1 MELEVAKNI
10 ANQLMTELSPVT
22 TKMEVVGSIRRQ
34 CPTVKDIDLLVIPKA
49 LSLLDAKL
57 RELGCNFGGPK
68 IRRLVYKGALVD
80 IYIATP
86 ETWATL
92 LLIRTGSTRH
102 NVFLCKLARARG
114 WQLKADGQGLLDARG
129 NRIAGD
135 SEETIFEALVLP
147 FKPPEERE

>member
-1 MELEVAKNI
+1 MELEFAKKLAAELI
-10 ANQLMTELSPVT
+10 AELTPVT
-22 TKMEVVGSIRRQ
+22 TRIEVAGSIRRQ
-34 CPTVKDIDLLVIPKA
+34 RPTVRDIDLVLIPSNQG
-49 LSLLDAKL
+49 LRDTKL
-57 RELGCNFGGPK
+57 RELGCQFGGPK

-102 NVFLCKLARARG
+102 NVYLCKRARARG

-135 SEETIFEALVLP
+135 SEESIFQALGLHYVL
-147 FKPPEERE
+147 PEERE